1 MKLLIYGHQTQDI
14 AEQAEKVGF
23 EIVHD
28 IYQVKKH
35 FDDVGNPTV
44 IVVSYG
50 GDGTFMKAEEKYPG
64 IPKLAIRRS
73 RVCKLCSN
81 LPTEEIF
88 RKLFVGEYIIKDEL
102 KIEAAFEGMR
112 LVGLNEIIVHNVD
125 PRKAIRYEI
134 FVNGKKVGHEIIG
147 DGVIV
152 STPHGSTGY
161 YRSITDSFF
170 EVGIGVAF
178 NNSTEQSDHM
188 VLKDSS
194 EIVVKIIRGKAVIY
208 ADNSDKE
215 ILLDDGHEIV
225 IRKHINSAKIVKF
238 VN

>member
-14 AEQAEKVGF
+14 TELAKKAGF
-23 EIVHD
+23 EIVTD
-28 IYQVKKH
+28 AYQVH
-35 FDDVGNPTV
+35 EQFDQAGNPNF
-44 IVVSYG
+44 VVASYG

-88 RKLFVGEYIIKDEL
+88 RKLSVGEYIIKEEL
-102 KIEAAFEGMR
+102 KIEAIFDGAR

-125 PRKAIRYEI
+125 PRRAIRYEI

-188 VLKDSS
+188 VLKESS

-215 ILLDDGHEIV
+215 ILLDDGHEVV
-225 IRKHINSAKIVKF
+225 IRKHINNAKIIKF